1 MLCVSLKIIVDKP
14 LSIGQFPDKWKVAF
28 VTPILKTNHLAI
40 CRAIAKI
47 SIIYKLF
54 ERNVAHKL
62 LFLVKRYIS
71 TS

>member
-1 MLCVSLKIIVDKP
+1 MESRIRDSNFKNQPK
-14 LSIGQFPDKWKVAF
+14 S
-28 VTPILKTNHLAI
+28 NMAI